1 MRNVRRSLAG
11 TATAAAALTLF
22 AASCMQVVEGD
33 SDPTYGE
40 VTFTVASYDES
51 GAELS
56 RDVRTGAGADL
67 VGPLDRDLFDPITVD
82 GQEVSD
88 ASELF
93 AAREARIG
101 DVVLTRDQDRLRASG
116 ETLLAVRSA
125 ARTGAALSVELDGG
139 RFEIAVAGQLSAASI
154 DRILGSSLVRL
165 VRGEALLADDCRPDC
180 AYDFNP
186 GSWLCAPI
194 RDALISAAGGDC
206 TGPYTPEAWAA
217 IEDGV
222 RNQGKR
228 DYCYDLWYVPRPICE
243 WSYDMAADA
252 VFPHLEPD
260 ASGQV
265 CASAFYDRCTG
276 AVAE

>member
-1 MRNVRRSLAG
+1 
-11 TATAAAALTLF
+11 
-22 AASCMQVVEGD
+22 VVVGD
-33 SDPTYGE
+33 TDPTYGE

-56 RDVRTGAGADL
+56 RDVRSGDGAEL
-67 VGPLDRDLFDPITVD
+67 VAPLDRDLYDPIIID
-82 GQEVSD
+82 GEEASD
-88 ASELF
+88 PSELL

-101 DVVLTRDQDRLRASG
+101 DVVLTRQQDAVLRASG
-116 ETLLAVRSA
+116 DSLLAIRSA
-125 ARTGAALSVELDGG
+125 RRSGAALSVELDGG
-139 RFEIAVAGQLSAASI
+139 RFEIAVAGQLSAASV

-194 RDALISAAGGDC
+194 RDALTSQAGGDC

-217 IEDGV
+217 IEDAV

-252 VFPHLEPD
+252 VFPYLEPD
-260 ASGQV
+260 EAGQV
-265 CASAFYDRCTG
+265 CASDFYNRCTG